1 MREPSVIRVLGHNI
15 KVQYENL
22 EDEEL
27 HGDYDPNTHTI
38 RIDKNLLKSPDV
50 LRLVI
55 FHELTHVLES
65 YFSIELTET
74 QVCALSTAFI
84 AIIVDNKELSEWA
97 FGFPIKGNRKG
108 VG

>member
-1 MREPSVIRVLGHNI
+1 MQSPSVIRVLGHNI
-15 KVQYENL
+15 KLNYTDL
-22 EDEEL
+22 ESEEL

-38 RIDKNLLKSPDV
+38 RIDKNLINHPDV

-55 FHELTHVLES
+55 FHELTHVIES
-65 YFSIELTET
+65 YFSIELSES
-74 QVCALSTAFI
+74 QVCAISTAFI

-97 FGFPIKGNRKG
+97 FGFPNKDNRKG